1 MRIAAGSEDEHPL
14 RSLLMQG
21 NDGWQS
27 FLAGGFERVGIEA
40 DETELA
46 VMAVAES
53 IYRPH
58 IQALLAA
65 DLDDVAPEPGIDL
78 SQRPRP

>member
-1 MRIAAGSEDEHPL
+1 
-14 RSLLMQG
+14 MQG
-21 NDGWQS
+21 NDGVHR
-27 FLAGGFERVGIEA
+27 FLAGGFELAGIEA

-58 IQALLAA
+58 IEALRDA
-65 DLDDVAPEPGIDL
+65 DLDDVAPEPEIDL
-78 SQRPRP
+78 AQPPRP

>member
-1 MRIAAGSEDEHPL
+1 
-14 RSLLMQG
+14 MQG
-21 NDGWQS
+21 NDGLQS
-27 FLAGGFERVGIEA
+27 FLAGGFERAGIEA

-53 IYRPH
+53 IYRPR
-58 IQALLAA
+58 IQALLEA

-78 SQRPRP
+78 SQPPRP

>member
-1 MRIAAGSEDEHPL
+1 
-14 RSLLMQG
+14 MQG
-21 NDGWQS
+21 NDGLQS
-27 FLAGGFERVGIEA
+27 FLGGGFALAGIKA

-58 IQALLAA
+58 IQALLEA
-65 DLDDVAPEPGIDL
+65 DLDDVVPEPEMDL
-78 SQRPRP
+78 SQPPRP

>member
-1 MRIAAGSEDEHPL
+1 
-14 RSLLMQG
+14 MQG

-27 FLAGGFERVGIEA
+27 FLAGGLQRVGIEV

-53 IYRPH
+53 IYRPR
-58 IQALLAA
+58 IQALLEA

-78 SQRPRP
+78 SQPPRP

>member
-1 MRIAAGSEDEHPL
+1 
-14 RSLLMQG
+14 MQG
-21 NDGWQS
+21 NDGLQS
-27 FLAGGFERVGIEA
+27 FLAGGFELAGIEA

-58 IQALLAA
+58 IEALLEA
-65 DLDDVAPEPGIDL
+65 DLDDVAPEPEIDL
-78 SQRPRP
+78 SQPPRA